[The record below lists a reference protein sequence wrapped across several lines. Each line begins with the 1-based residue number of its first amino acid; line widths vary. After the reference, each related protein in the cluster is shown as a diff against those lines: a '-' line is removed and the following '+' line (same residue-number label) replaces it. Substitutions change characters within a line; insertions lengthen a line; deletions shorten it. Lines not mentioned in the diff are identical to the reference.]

1 MAKQKKMWFFYF
13 FFFNMDVVILLSVV
27 LNNMCGSHAN
37 LIVYCW
43 RTERQYVTICPC
55 VPSNRQPTSCDLS
68 SVVTLNFNKL
78 SGGIREILYYR
89 VWSLVKR
96 IFWEGIISCHWK
108 YVHCVYT
115 HTRVQYIVIIYY
127 TLYCAAYS
135 SRSILSLAVHLFYI
149 IIIRYK
155 YISFLCHFF
164 LKSDNIM
171 AWHKTYDR

>member
-13 FFFNMDVVILLSVV
+13 LFFFNMDVVILLSVV

-68 SVVTLNFNKL
+68 SVVTLDFNKL

-96 IFWEGIISCHWK
+96 IFWEGIIYTHWK

-135 SRSILSLAVHLFYI
+135 SCSILSLAVHLFYI
-149 IIIRYK
+149 IK
-155 YISFLCHFF
+155 
-164 LKSDNIM
+164 
-171 AWHKTYDR
+171 